1 LHRKAKG
8 EEMKKYA
15 METVVGIFVVFGL
28 LCVGYMT
35 VKLGK
40 VDFLKSDSYWLT
52 AKFTTVAG
60 LRIGS
65 PVNILGI
72 EVGRVENITMDQEDL
87 KAVVK
92 MRLNK
97 DIKIYDDAIASI
109 KTEGLIGDKY
119 LSIDPGGGGDLL
131 PNNGVIIDTQAA
143 VDIEQLISKYAFGEV
158 KKEKEKEK

>member
-1 LHRKAKG
+1 
-8 EEMKKYA
+8 MKKYKI
-15 METVVGIFVVFGL
+15 ETIVGIFVIFGL

-40 VDFLKSDSYWLT
+40 VDFLSDNFYSLV
-52 AKFTTVAG
+52 AKFTTVTG

-72 EVGRVENITMDQEDL
+72 DVGRVEKITMDQANQ
-87 KAVVK
+87 KAVVEIK
-92 MRLNK
+92 IKK

-119 LSIDPGGGGDLL
+119 LSIDPGGGGSLL
-131 PNNGVIIDTQAA
+131 AQNGVITDTQAG
-143 VDIEQLISKYAFGEV
+143 VDVEELISKYAFGEV
-158 KKEKEKEK
+158 KKEKK

>member
-1 LHRKAKG
+1 
-8 EEMKKYA
+8 MKKYA

-40 VDFLKSDSYWLT
+40 VDLLRGDSYSLV
-52 AKFTTVAG
+52 AKFTTVTG

-72 EVGRVENITMDQEDL
+72 EVGQVEKITMDQENL
-87 KAVVK
+87 RAVVK
-92 MRLNK
+92 MRIK
-97 DIKIYDDAIASI
+97 KGVKIYDDAIASI

-119 LSIDPGGGGDLL
+119 LSIDPGGGGSLL
-131 PNNGVIIDTQAA
+131 ANNGVIIDTQAG

-158 KKEKEKEK
+158 KKETK

>member
-1 LHRKAKG
+1 
-8 EEMKKYA
+8 MKKYT
-15 METVVGIFVVFGL
+15 METIVGIFVVFGL

-40 VDFLKSDSYWLT
+40 VNLFGDNSYSLM

-60 LRIGS
+60 LRKGS

-72 EVGRVENITMDQEDL
+72 DVGRVEKITMDQENL
-87 KAVVK
+87 RAVVE
-92 MRLNK
+92 MRIKN

-131 PNNGVIIDTQAA
+131 KPNGVITDTQAA
-143 VDIEQLISKYAFGEV
+143 VDVEQLISKYAFGEL
-158 KKEKEKEK
+158 KKVSSKNKEPEQEKK

>member
-1 LHRKAKG
+1 
-8 EEMKKYA
+8 
-15 METVVGIFVVFGL
+15 METIVGIFVVFGL

-40 VDFLKSDSYWLT
+40 VNILGDNSYSLY
-52 AKFTTVAG
+52 AKFTTVTG

-72 EVGRVENITMDQEDL
+72 DVGRVVKIKMDQENQ
-87 KAVVK
+87 KAVVE
-92 MRLNK
+92 MRIKK

-119 LSIDPGGGGDLL
+119 LSIDPGGGGSLL
-131 PNNGVIIDTQAA
+131 SENGVITDTQAA
-143 VDIEQLISKYAFGEV
+143 VDIEELIGKYAFGEV
-158 KKEKEKEK
+158 KKEPKPAKGGQP

>member
-1 LHRKAKG
+1 
-8 EEMKKYA
+8 MKKYA

-92 MRLNK
+92 MRLKK

-119 LSIDPGGGGDLL
+119 LSIDPGGAGDLL

-158 KKEKEKEK
+158 KKEKAKEKE